1 MVSAHQVPFWERK
14 PLKARPSS
22 RGRKCKNAEP
32 PFTRSNRIS
41 SKPFL
46 MAVLTTRSAFVV
58 RGDRGVLL
66 GGSGVQKDLP
76 PEVGPCRQVS
86 TFGPAGAPGGLRN
99 RVWGSRRTT
108 LGPNSKIIVFL
119 KENIGF
125 SRSRVLPS
133 GSREGG
139 LGVPGTSFGRRRAPS
154 VCSEDDFGPSGD
166 DLGQL

>member
-1 MVSAHQVPFWERK
+1 MYEKFSKEGYYRVLPQGAGV
-14 PLKARPSS
+14 LKQ
-22 RGRKCKNAEP
+22 
-32 PFTRSNRIS
+32 FY
-41 SKPFL
+41 L
-46 MAVLTTRSAFVV
+46 VLTFGCLGRVAPV
-58 RGDRGVLL
+58 DRR
-66 GGSGVQKDLP
+66 K
-76 PEVGPCRQVS
+76 
-86 TFGPAGAPGGLRN
+86 
-99 RVWGSRRTT
+99 W
-108 LGPNSKIIVFL
+108 KIDVFL